1 MTHAVLPLA
10 KPGGDLM
17 KRRRR
22 AAAALI
28 TALII
33 LALCAA
39 AVFVEYRLKSV
50 RSRLEEFTA
59 NNYASSAVTYGVE
72 KALAAY
78 RLNYTDVVTFT
89 YDGDGNIKSVTTDI
103 LTLNTLGNRI
113 GAEVDKKLEEKY
125 AHDISIPLSSLLD
138 EEIFSGVGPEISMH
152 FTVKGSANTKFE
164 DKFESSGVN
173 QTRHRIFL
181 NIKVESYVIS
191 GSDVRV
197 ITYTSNVCI
206 AESIIVGVTPQTF
219 ANLN

>member
-1 MTHAVLPLA
+1 MR
-10 KPGGDLM
+10 
-17 KRRRR
+17 RRRR
-22 AAAALI
+22 AAVALI

-33 LALCAA
+33 FALCAS
-39 AVFVEYRLKSV
+39 AVFIEYRLKSV
-50 RSRLEEFTA
+50 RRRLEEFTA

-78 RLNYTDVVTFT
+78 RLNYSDVVTFT
-89 YDGDGNIKSVTTDI
+89 YDGEGSIKSVTTDI

-173 QTRHRIFL
+173 QTRHRIYL
-181 NIKVESYVIS
+181 NIMVESYVIS
-191 GSDVRV
+191 GSSVRV
-197 ITYTSNVCI
+197 IKYTSNVCI